1 MLNVCLMSHINRS
14 IFERVAFKCI
24 YVDVFQTCPSSSV
37 RDYLSRAELLSEKNK
52 HIPLAEIMF
61 VIGFLVIYFIEE
73 VVDYA
78 SLKRPMAKDGVDKP
92 ANKDVETSVQPN
104 ENYVQR

>member
-1 MLNVCLMSHINRS
+1 MN
-14 IFERVAFKCI
+14 
-24 YVDVFQTCPSSSV
+24 
-37 RDYLSRAELLSEKNK
+37 RAELLSEKNK

-78 SLKRPMAKDGVDKP
+78 CVKRPMVKDAVDKP
-92 ANKDVETSVQPN
+92 AKKDVETSLQPN

>member
-1 MLNVCLMSHINRS
+1 MNRAK
-14 IFERVAFKCI
+14 I
-24 YVDVFQTCPSSSV
+24 
-37 RDYLSRAELLSEKNK
+37 LSEKNQ

-78 SLKRPMAKDGVDKP
+78 CVKRPVANDGIENPTDKY
-92 ANKDVETSVQPN
+92 NESSRQPN

>member
-1 MLNVCLMSHINRS
+1 MNRS
-14 IFERVAFKCI
+14 
-24 YVDVFQTCPSSSV
+24 
-37 RDYLSRAELLSEKNK
+37 ELLSENNK

-61 VIGFLVIYFIEE
+61 LIGFLVIYFIEE

-78 SLKRPMAKDGVDKP
+78 CLKRPVAKDGVDKP
-92 ANKDVETSVQPN
+92 ANKDVETSLQPN

>member
-1 MLNVCLMSHINRS
+1 MN
-14 IFERVAFKCI
+14 
-24 YVDVFQTCPSSSV
+24 
-37 RDYLSRAELLSEKNK
+37 RAELLSEKNK

-78 SLKRPMAKDGVDKP
+78 CVKRPMAKDVVDKP
-92 ANKDVETSVQPN
+92 TNKDVETSLQPN